1 MKKILATLILSVFTL
16 GMFAQF
22 EGTIAFTKKT
32 AYDTINYLYYV
43 KGDKIRLDELNS
55 KTGKVEGTFLIDL
68 KAGTMTSLSHDRK
81 MYLEQ
86 KTPAPTKPAGETK
99 VEKTKNTKTINGYK
113 CTEFKVTNATENTIV
128 SHWLAAGKFTF
139 FTKMMNLLNRKDKF
153 SVYFQQI
160 KGTEGMFP
168 MHSTLS
174 AMDGKVT
181 ETMDATKVEK
191 KVIDAGMFAIPA
203 GYTKF
208 DK

>member
-1 MKKILATLILSVFTL
+1 MKKIFSILLLTAFTL
-16 GMFAQF
+16 GAFAQF
-22 EGTIAFTKKT
+22 EGTIAFSKKT
-32 AYDTINYLYYV
+32 AYDTINYLYYI
-43 KGDKIRLDELNS
+43 KGDKVRIDELNS

-68 KAGTMTSLSHDRK
+68 KAGTMTSLSHERK

-86 KTPAPTKPAGETK
+86 KTPAPSKPAGECK

-113 CTEFKVTNATENTIV
+113 CVEYKVTNSTENTIV
-128 SHWLAAGKFTF
+128 SHWVAAGKFNF
-139 FTKMMNLLNRKDKF
+139 FSKMLKVLNRKDKF

-160 KGTEGMFP
+160 PGMDGMFP
-168 MHSTLS
+168 MYSTLS

-191 KVIDAGMFAIPA
+191 KAVDAGLFSIPA